1 VTSGYLRL
9 LRLFVRQDLDQRF
22 SGNVV
27 GIAWAAI
34 APVLQL
40 ALFTLVFAHIF
51 KARVP
56 GLDGNGYVAFIA
68 LGMWPWFAF
77 AEAVGRSNGA
87 IVEQAG
93 LLDKVAVPASVLV
106 FARVL
111 SAFTLHGAGFALVL
125 AALAVLGVDLQ
136 WHLLPV
142 AIVGWI
148 PLLALA
154 LAMGSIVA
162 ITQVFIRDLIQ
173 VMGYLL
179 SAWMFLSPI
188 LYPRSLAPAAMEP
201 WHAINPIAGI
211 VESIRDPLLF
221 GSTPGPALLHAT
233 TATLVV
239 GGLAWVLHRRLRRH
253 LQDFL

>member
-1 VTSGYLRL
+1 VRSGYLRL

-77 AEAVGRSNGA
+77 AEAVGRANGA

-111 SAFTLHGAGFALVL
+111 SAFALHGAGFVLILV
-125 AALAVLGVDLQ
+125 ALAMIGVDLH
-136 WHLLPV
+136 WPMLPLALL
-142 AIVGWI
+142 GWL

-154 LAMGSIVA
+154 LGLGAIVA
-162 ITQVFIRDLIQ
+162 TTQVFIRDLVQ
-173 VMGYLL
+173 VMSYLL
-179 SAWMFLSPI
+179 SAWMFLSPV
-188 LYPRSLAPAAMEP
+188 LYPRSMAPAAMAP
-201 WHAINPIAGI
+201 WHAVNPIAGI
-211 VESIRDPLLF
+211 VETIRDSLLF
-221 GSTPGPALLHAT
+221 GIAPGVTLLHAT
-233 TATLVV
+233 AITLLI
-239 GGLAWVLHRRLRRH
+239 GLVAWALHRRLRRH
-253 LQDFL
+253 LEDFL